1 MLSDP
6 GREKTAIE
14 VTRFLVHKHYC
25 ENNFTADESLFD
37 DDFAWF
43 GAGEDEFLVGRKE
56 DLLKVFRQ
64 FAGKVPRCNITEE
77 EYKAMPLAP
86 DVYLCVGRMWIA
98 TDPSTGVYLRV
109 HQRITTCIRWAGGKA
124 RCCHIHIS
132 NPYSEMQEG
141 DVGFP
146 TEMARQSREYL
157 QQQVEEQKRQIAA
170 ANEELASIYHTVS
183 CGIVRLLRQPGG
195 GCRLLT
201 FNHATAAQVGVT
213 EAEINRMDWGRGYSP
228 LVLEADR
235 PLIEDALRRLRT
247 PGQSTELDYRL
258 QAVGGQ
264 VIYLHCT
271 NHLISSGPEGDIIQR
286 LTYDISRRVELETA
300 LKNMG
305 FVDTLTGLFNR
316 NRFNTD
322 VAGIQQRRAGRLGV
336 ACFDLNGLKDWNDR
350 MGHMAGDA
358 LIRRAAACIGAAF
371 PERAYRIGGD
381 EFAVVWEDVAEAEFR
396 RAADEA
402 RARLRAAGVS
412 TAAGV
417 CWQADRCDVWRQY
430 DEADRL
436 MYAEKQVYYQES
448 GKTRR
453 RNR

>member
-1 MLSDP
+1 M
-6 GREKTAIE
+6 
-14 VTRFLVHKHYC
+14 
-25 ENNFTADESLFD
+25 
-37 DDFAWF
+37 
-43 GAGEDEFLVGRKE
+43 
-56 DLLKVFRQ
+56 
-64 FAGKVPRCNITEE
+64 
-77 EYKAMPLAP
+77 
-86 DVYLCVGRMWIA
+86 
-98 TDPSTGVYLRV
+98 
-109 HQRITTCIRWAGGKA
+109 
-124 RCCHIHIS
+124 
-132 NPYSEMQEG
+132 
-141 DVGFP
+141 
-146 TEMARQSREYL
+146 
-157 QQQVEEQKRQIAA
+157 
-170 ANEELASIYHTVS
+170 
-183 CGIVRLLRQPGG
+183 
-195 GCRLLT
+195 
-201 FNHATAAQVGVT
+201 GVT
-213 EAEINRMDWGRGYSP
+213 EAEINRMDWSRGYSP

-258 QAVGGQ
+258 QTGGGQ

-396 RAADEA
+396 RAVDEA

-412 TAAGV
+412 MAAGA